1 LKELEDLQT
10 AMLRE
15 AEKASTI
22 DDMSKIAGGLKTIAE
37 ARSALSTELTGR
49 RAYLLELIKSLS
61 AFFVPLVSLL
71 ALGATVIVQTKQ
83 IEATQQQVE
92 NSEWRDL
99 LSSLKG
105 PSDSVYTDV
114 TVAPRLK
121 SFASSSTYGEQAR
134 QISIRLMG
142 RLSNPDGFE
151 DLFSYVFPVVNNNN
165 ISLILDVS
173 RTLNKSK
180 STVEGKCGPI
190 VANSNEKDEG
200 YILTYCAEG
209 LDDKEFLAL
218 MLNSEVARRVAP
230 FRQSLHDLGR
240 ESIYLSQALTPFLRT
255 EYEIGNSQTAKPIN
269 LSNVYISNVNLS
281 NLDLSTWDM
290 TNTIFDQ
297 VNLAGA
303 NLTMSKFDG
312 VDLRGCN
319 WWDAQAVAPS
329 LLPSLI
335 DRYRP
340 YYVKGSY
347 YPVELD
353 EEKYKQSVRNLCAR
367 MRVACPDD
375 IGFGQFRPA
384 KPS

>member
-1 LKELEDLQT
+1 
-10 AMLRE
+10 MLRE

-121 SFASSSTYGEQAR
+121 SFASSSRYGEQAR

-151 DLFSYVFPVVNNNN
+151 DLISYVFPVVNNNN
-165 ISLILDVS
+165 IYLILDVS
-173 RTLNKSK
+173 CTLNKSK

-209 LDDKEFLAL
+209 LDNKEFLAL
-218 MLNSEVARRVAP
+218 TLNSEVARRVAP

-269 LSNVYISNVNLS
+269 LSKRLIPLVPV
-281 NLDLSTWDM
+281 
-290 TNTIFDQ
+290 
-297 VNLAGA
+297 
-303 NLTMSKFDG
+303 
-312 VDLRGCN
+312 
-319 WWDAQAVAPS
+319 S
-329 LLPSLI
+329 L
-335 DRYRP
+335 
-340 YYVKGSY
+340 
-347 YPVELD
+347 
-353 EEKYKQSVRNLCAR
+353 
-367 MRVACPDD
+367 
-375 IGFGQFRPA
+375 
-384 KPS
+384 